1 MKKFSAFLDE
11 AARSFA
17 AKAAEKLNLTH
28 VGYGKYADA
37 AGNVTH
43 MSKDGKLVKLSANE
57 LGQQQQSGGEET
69 ANGEGQV
76 DQGSISITF
85 GRFNPPTVGH
95 ETLINKVAREAKASG
110 GEYRIYPSRTQD
122 PKKNPLDPSTKIKF
136 MKQAYPEHA
145 NAIQSSE
152 DMKTIFDVLT
162 AIDSEGYSS
171 VNLVVGG
178 DRVSEFNSLATKY
191 NGKLYN
197 FEDIKV
203 TSAGDRDPDAEG
215 LEGMSASKLRKAA
228 VEDDFSAFDKGLPKE
243 LSKKDREALYLTL
256 IQSMNVTE
264 AFDDFA
270 EASYDLYEVA
280 PKLDPQGLREAYF
293 EKELFAVGTFVENSN
308 TGIVS
313 KVVSR
318 GSNYVISIDEHDN
331 IFRSWLKDL
340 TETKNSVYGF
350 EFTPAGEQ
358 GTDEL
363 ANYMRRMT
371 PGEFIRKINKKSKVT
386 TKK

>member
-136 MKQAYPEHA
+136 MKQA

-152 DMKTIFDVLT
+152 DMKNIFDVLT

-256 IQSMNVTE
+256 RQSMNVTE
-264 AFDDFA
+264 SFDDFA

>member
-1 MKKFSAFLDE
+1 
-11 AARSFA
+11 
-17 AKAAEKLNLTH
+17 
-28 VGYGKYADA
+28 
-37 AGNVTH
+37 
-43 MSKDGKLVKLSANE
+43 
-57 LGQQQQSGGEET
+57 
-69 ANGEGQV
+69 
-76 DQGSISITF
+76 
-85 GRFNPPTVGH
+85 
-95 ETLINKVAREAKASG
+95 
-110 GEYRIYPSRTQD
+110 
-122 PKKNPLDPSTKIKF
+122 

-256 IQSMNVTE
+256 RQSMNVTE
-264 AFDDFA
+264 SFDDFA